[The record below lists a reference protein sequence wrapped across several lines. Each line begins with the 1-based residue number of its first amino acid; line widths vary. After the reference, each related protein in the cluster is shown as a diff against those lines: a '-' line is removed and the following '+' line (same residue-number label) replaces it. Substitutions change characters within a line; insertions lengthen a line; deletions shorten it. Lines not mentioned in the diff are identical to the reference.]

1 MLEILMLINAERVKP
16 LQIDPVLSE
25 IATERAEYLCN
36 KPFSHDGWI
45 TWFEDIEYKVAG
57 ENLAKGFK
65 SVKKAHKAWM
75 KSPSHKANVIKER
88 YTKLGFGTADCGK
101 KKDIYVELFTG

>member
-1 MLEILMLINAERVKP
+1 MFELLLLINAERAKP
-16 LQIDPVLSE
+16 LVLDPVLSE
-25 IATERAEYLCN
+25 IAIERAEYLCN
-36 KPFSHDGWI
+36 TPFMHGNWTICLDGV
-45 TWFEDIEYKVAG
+45 EYKVAG

-75 KSPSHKANVIKER
+75 KSPSHRANIVKEK
-88 YTKLGFGTADCGK
+88 YTNFGFGKADCGK